1 MNESERCETP
11 AGTHMSE
18 DPARKR
24 LMLSEEA
31 ETMPAESEHS
41 GATGYG
47 GTSTLV
53 HPVHHF
59 SKL

>member
-1 MNESERCETP
+1 
-11 AGTHMSE
+11 MSE

-31 ETMPAESEHS
+31 EAMPAESEHS